1 MPLSERGRT
10 VSAVH
15 GLNRPVTSPPAE
27 IALAEHL
34 RDSADLQTRVEL
46 LNRFSYGVADFDVM
60 MRRVLVRAI
69 ARQCGHGVRVGV
81 GVRFT
86 HLETMEFGDGAFFG
100 DYASIQGRFDGTCRI
115 GAMTWVGPH
124 CFFDARDL
132 VVGDHVGWGPGA
144 RVLGS
149 THSGDPVSVP
159 IIQTELVIRRVSV
172 EDGAD
177 IGVNAV
183 LLPGVTIGR
192 GAIVGAGAVVTR
204 DVAPMEIVA
213 GVPARVI
220 GHRGDAA
227 APSALPDL
235 LR

>member
-1 MPLSERGRT
+1 MPPSEHGRT

-15 GLNRPVTSPPAE
+15 GLQPPAATPPAE
-27 IALAEHL
+27 IMLADHL
-34 RDSADLQTRVEL
+34 RQSADLPTRVEL
-46 LNRFSYGVADFDVM
+46 LNRFSSGIAEFDVM

-69 ARQCGHGVRVGV
+69 ARRCGHGLRIGV

-86 HLETMEFGDGAFFG
+86 HLETMEFGDGVFFG
-100 DYASIQGRFDGTCRI
+100 DYASIQGRFDGTCQI

-132 VVGDHVGWGPGA
+132 VIGDHVGWGPGA

-149 THSGDPVSVP
+149 MHTGNPTSVP
-159 IIQTELVIRRVSV
+159 IIQTELVIRRVTV

-183 LLPGVTIGR
+183 LLPGVTVGR

-204 DVAPMEIVA
+204 DVAPMTVVA

-220 GHRGDAA
+220 GNRDDAA
-227 APSALPDL
+227 TTAATPDPPQ
-235 LR
+235 

>member
-1 MPLSERGRT
+1 MPPSDRGRT

-15 GLNRPVTSPPAE
+15 GLNPPTPSPPAE
-27 IALAEHL
+27 VMLAVHL
-34 RDSADLQTRVEL
+34 RETADLATRLEL
-46 LNRFSYGVADFDVM
+46 LQRFAYGVSEFDAM

-69 ARQCGHGVRVGV
+69 ARQCGHGVRIGV

-86 HLETMEFGDGAFFG
+86 HLETMEFGDGVFFG
-100 DYASIQGRFDGTCRI
+100 DYASIQGRFDGNCRI

-132 VVGDHVGWGPGA
+132 IVGTHVGWGPGA

-149 THSGDPVSVP
+149 MHSGDPVNVP
-159 IIQTELVIRRVSV
+159 IIQTELIIRQVVV

-183 LLPGVTIGR
+183 LLPGVTVGH

-204 DVAPMEIVA
+204 DVPPYAIVA
-213 GVPARVI
+213 GVPAKVMRSRKNEVQT
-220 GHRGDAA
+220 A
-227 APSALPDL
+227 
-235 LR
+235 